1 MKKTEQTK
9 HQEAD
14 RTEVAMET
22 WLSIVRAYN
31 ECAMTLA
38 QKLVPFDISL
48 LEHEVLMNL
57 LMTPGL
63 KQRQI
68 SERCFSAESG
78 ISMIIARFEKD
89 GIVQRTRSKTDG
101 RAWNLS
107 LTGKGQELAE
117 SAMAIQVQVVL
128 GMANPY
134 SAQEL
139 LELKDKMDQSSNQ
152 MQKMRAKN

>member
-1 MKKTEQTK
+1 
-9 HQEAD
+9 
-14 RTEVAMET
+14 MET

-31 ECAMTLA
+31 ECAITLV
-38 QKLVPFDISL
+38 QQLVPFGVSL

-63 KQRQI
+63 KQGQI
-68 SERCFSAESG
+68 SERCFSAKSG

-89 GIVQRTRSKTDG
+89 GIVQRTRSKNDG

-117 SAMAIQVQVVL
+117 RTMAVQVQVVL
-128 GMANPY
+128 GMASPY
-134 SAQEL
+134 SSQEL
-139 LELKDKMDQSSNQ
+139 LELKEKMDQSSNQ
-152 MQKMRAKN
+152 MQKMRVKN